1 VRASALALQRVVALH
16 TVQLAK
22 RGSVVV
28 DKGALLADM
37 RKCVPAFTA
46 LKLLAT
52 TGDESGHGGASTGMG
67 TMYKGHPDQKVLD
80 ALFGFSQIRAVA
92 RSRMPMD
99 ELPLRTVLAKVL
111 QANGVKRTAQRALAA
126 LRLVPYPDKCDKV
139 SDALNVIKN
148 SELCGVLAPGA
159 RVSQQMVRGEY
170 ISPYM
175 DDAAG
180 PKVAVRI
187 SSDEATATTNVAG
200 AQARPRVPKRER
212 RRASLAT
219 VAESDEPVAASSNP
233 VQNQDRLNSPMEQ
246 SSPPPLAAPVRL
258 LNLTLNS
265 PMEQSSPPPLAA
277 PVRLL
282 NFGGA
287 DLLAEAAE
295 VAAAAGILSHI
306 ASDDDKAATLRAELL
321 RAYLEHARE
330 PPLLV
335 ETIVRAYDNCNS
347 QQKGIKRIFDN
358 VILNDVTAGVA
369 VLPHAPIPAGLSSRR
384 PEFLHVSQRR
394 ACTAHELGGGTPFDY
409 RGTPNGLCKLVH
421 Q

>member
-1 VRASALALQRVVALH
+1 MRASALALQRVVALH

-22 RGSVVV
+22 RGSGAV

-46 LKLLAT
+46 LAT

-99 ELPLRTVLAKVL
+99 ELPLRTVLANVL

-126 LRLVPYPDKCDKV
+126 LRLVPYPHRCDKV

-148 SELCGVLAPGA
+148 NELRGVLAPGA

-175 DDAAG
+175 DNVAS
-180 PKVAVRI
+180 PKVADHI
-187 SSDEATATTNVAG
+187 SADATAATTNAPG
-200 AQARPRVPKRER
+200 AQAVPRIPKRER

-219 VAESDEPVAASSNP
+219 VAESDEPVAASSNTVP
-233 VQNQDRLNSPMEQ
+233 NPDCLNSPMEQ

-265 PMEQSSPPPLAA
+265 GVETASRRFKFTRQSSHLRSPQQSKSSQVKASPLWRSGLSGSRSL
-277 PVRLL
+277 RLSPL
-282 NFGGA
+282 VKQRRGVYSTGRAEQGGGA
-287 DLLAEAAE
+287 
-295 VAAAAGILSHI
+295 
-306 ASDDDKAATLRAELL
+306 
-321 RAYLEHARE
+321 
-330 PPLLV
+330 
-335 ETIVRAYDNCNS
+335 
-347 QQKGIKRIFDN
+347 
-358 VILNDVTAGVA
+358 
-369 VLPHAPIPAGLSSRR
+369 
-384 PEFLHVSQRR
+384 RR
-394 ACTAHELGGGTPFDY
+394 ARVRRVRP
-409 RGTPNGLCKLVH
+409 V
-421 Q
+421 